1 MAKKKDTTTYV
12 DTKAPPTFTKGTI
25 YIGMNE
31 TLEVLPQ
38 TQAKRKARAES
49 RGFLFLPLTM
59 AFCVLVGGL
68 AYAAVRFGRFRFM
81 AEQGL
86 PAETDTT
93 IWLQNGGAAAGL
105 AVVLAIILGLRSP
118 FRLLCV
124 LGGVALAM
132 AGFHNLVHL
141 YPEAFAQVF
150 SPEWVSRL
158 RLSAPN
164 ESWLYMGQFKPF

>member
-1 MAKKKDTTTYV
+1 MAKKKDTSTYV
-12 DTKAPPTFTKGTI
+12 DTKAAPTFTKGTI

-38 TQAKRKARAES
+38 TQAKRRERAES
-49 RGFLFLPLTM
+49 YGLLFLPVTI
-59 AFCVLVGGL
+59 AVSVLVGGL

-86 PAETDTT
+86 PPETDTT
-93 IWLQNGGAAAGL
+93 IWLQNGGAAALL
-105 AVVLAIILGLRSP
+105 ALVLAMVLGLRSP

-132 AGFHNLVHL
+132 AGFHNVVHL
-141 YPEAFAQVF
+141 YPDTFAQVF
-150 SPEWVSRL
+150 SPEWVSRV